1 MFFFI
6 VGGVYYK
13 GLNNYKYY
21 FGDSLLQLEY
31 NGRQNPILIF
41 KGPTLGQSL
50 ELKLWSSG

>member
-1 MFFFI
+1 M
-6 VGGVYYK
+6 YYK